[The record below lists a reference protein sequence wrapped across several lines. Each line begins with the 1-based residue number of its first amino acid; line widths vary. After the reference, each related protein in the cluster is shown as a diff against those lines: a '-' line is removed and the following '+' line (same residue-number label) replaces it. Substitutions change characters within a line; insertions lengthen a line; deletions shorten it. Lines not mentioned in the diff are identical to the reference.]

1 MLIIVFRRR
10 LVNGLK
16 TNTTM
21 ANEILDLTA
30 ELIAVSDPWLKV
42 SRNAKKGIVLPEVV
56 VTLIPC
62 AARVI
67 N

>member
-1 MLIIVFRRR
+1 
-10 LVNGLK
+10 
-16 TNTTM
+16 M

-56 VTLIPC
+56 PHTVFSVSDVVLRYVVRVCQGSRSCVT
-62 AARVI
+62 
-67 N
+67 